1 MLGDGLKEAV
11 RDLAPVEFLLPET
24 GARVS
29 LWITDASVSR
39 PSVVPGAVGCT
50 NKQVLQCSVWDTLYW
65 TLLHQV
71 YPSESRQRG
80 GTYKGKLSARAGYS
94 INGVLP
100 VTQTSQCTVLPPL
113 R

>member
-50 NKQVLQCSVWDTLYW
+50 NKQVRQCVGTLYL

-94 INGVLP
+94 INGVLT
-100 VTQTSQCTVLPPL
+100 VRQT
-113 R
+113 